1 MPPRKDPIESM
12 SPAEK
17 LLRVGVIGGTALL
30 LVLAT
35 VSSFRDGPGQN
46 GAPQVAEAPAAEED
60 DSEEAASADDAPEP
74 APEDEEE
81 SVETAEAEPEA
92 EADAEAEEET
102 ASAEDDAARGDE
114 DSEVE
119 TAEAED
125 DSAQAETASAEAP
138 AEESGSDNWLEESPL
153 LASADID
160 AGESAFRQCSACHQY
175 NAERNAGG
183 PHLVGIVGREVAAV
197 ENWRYSDALQDAG
210 GVWTPE
216 RLEEW
221 LTNPD
226 DYLPGNRM
234 AYPGVRDEQERIDII
249 GFLAAQADG

>member
-125 DSAQAETASAEAP
+125 DSAQAETDT

-160 AGESAFRQCSACHQY
+160 AEESPLLASADIDARVKAPFANVLPATNITPNGMPVVRTLLALSGERWQPSRTGAIPMRCKTQAASGR
-175 NAERNAGG
+175 RNGWKNG
-183 PHLVGIVGREVAAV
+183 
-197 ENWRYSDALQDAG
+197 
-210 GVWTPE
+210 
-216 RLEEW
+216 
-221 LTNPD
+221 
-226 DYLPGNRM
+226 
-234 AYPGVRDEQERIDII
+234 
-249 GFLAAQADG
+249 